1 MANRR
6 QELLF
11 QLLRRS
17 MALADQTAFEATTE
31 DWQWLYQAVRQQS
44 LTGVI
49 FLAVSKL
56 PSGQQPPMELAM
68 QWMSEAEV
76 IRGLNELQN
85 SEAAR
90 LTKLFSEQGRQTAIL
105 KGQAN
110 ARLYPDKLSRQPGD
124 IDIWVE
130 GGQKSVLDLLINIG
144 LLDEVP
150 TTANAGKHGKATI
163 GYHHAHLPANKN
175 GIEVEVHYRPA
186 SGNINP
192 LTNRRLQ
199 RWLEQEIRIK
209 IEPTE
214 EGFYAPSLRFAL
226 MMQLAHIQG
235 HFLDCGVGLRHIC
248 DYYWL
253 LKNASEEDRHEVS
266 RQLGRVGLRHVAEAL
281 MWVLSEVLH
290 LDPVLM
296 ICKPDSYRGELMLRE
311 IMDGGNFG
319 QYAQRIRLGM
329 WRRVFAGRQRR
340 LRLMRFD
347 FWETFWQEA
356 NYWKATIKSLP
367 KRIRRRSIS
376 PGEADKQDAKKHGDE
391 IL

>member
-130 GGQKSVLDLLINIG
+130 GGQKSVLDLLISIG

-163 GYHHAHLPANKN
+163 G
-175 GIEVEVHYRPA
+175 
-186 SGNINP
+186 
-192 LTNRRLQ
+192 
-199 RWLEQEIRIK
+199 
-209 IEPTE
+209 
-214 EGFYAPSLRFAL
+214 
-226 MMQLAHIQG
+226 
-235 HFLDCGVGLRHIC
+235 
-248 DYYWL
+248 
-253 LKNASEEDRHEVS
+253 
-266 RQLGRVGLRHVAEAL
+266 
-281 MWVLSEVLH
+281 
-290 LDPVLM
+290 
-296 ICKPDSYRGELMLRE
+296 
-311 IMDGGNFG
+311 
-319 QYAQRIRLGM
+319 
-329 WRRVFAGRQRR
+329 
-340 LRLMRFD
+340 
-347 FWETFWQEA
+347 
-356 NYWKATIKSLP
+356 
-367 KRIRRRSIS
+367 
-376 PGEADKQDAKKHGDE
+376 
-391 IL
+391 